1 MLQQETERDTFINQ
15 ITVGSKEN
23 ILHLFIPGP
32 LPQKCLVFL
41 PAEDFCQSLLTTK
54 LLCGCVDLLI
64 I

>member
-23 ILHLFIPGP
+23 ILHLYLDAKTFHRSV
-32 LPQKCLVFL
+32 CFF
-41 PAEDFCQSLLTTK
+41 ACRRLLSEPPDDKTA
-54 LLCGCVDLLI
+54 VDLLI